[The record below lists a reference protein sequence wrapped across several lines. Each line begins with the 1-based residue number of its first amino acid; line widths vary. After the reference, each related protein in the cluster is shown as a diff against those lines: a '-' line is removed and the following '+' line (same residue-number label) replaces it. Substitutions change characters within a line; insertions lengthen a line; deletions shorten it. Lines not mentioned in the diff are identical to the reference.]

1 LRNGF
6 EYFFQV
12 IALWPNDFL
21 WKFELR
27 RTCKVNLV
35 LGVVL
40 FRSLMVSERFGN
52 GVELGVKEL
61 FSEEFFFRL
70 APSYRKP

>member
-1 LRNGF
+1 M
-6 EYFFQV
+6 
-12 IALWPNDFL
+12 
-21 WKFELR
+21 
-27 RTCKVNLV
+27 NLV